1 MSNIRETTLHLLQDA
16 TGKTLD
22 LRLEQEVVPKP
33 KYVFEPDT
41 YSNSGRTNNGDA
53 SLMVFGRLKSYKTVG
68 SDKTVIPVPLS
79 VNGKSVTPGADGTYD
94 FTVFFD
100 TATMEPDPAN
110 PLKYECVARF
120 VQEESGE
127 TFSLPYNI
135 TVKPYLF
142 MQPVRPVTMS
152 GTGEDERT
160 FDFVLKHASYEDLV
174 VAYDSEETAAWL
186 RASIVG
192 KQLHV
197 TCEKNN
203 TGKERSGRVKLSI
216 GSYPSAYVSVNI
228 TQGTA

>member
-1 MSNIRETTLHLLQDA
+1 MSEKRETILRLVQDA
-16 TGKTLD
+16 TGRILD
-22 LRLEQEVVPKP
+22 VNVEQQPAPVP
-33 KYVFEPDT
+33 KYVFEPSG
-41 YSNSGRTNNGDA
+41 YSNSGKSSNGDA
-53 SLMVFGRLKSYKTVG
+53 SLGVFGRFKSYKIVG
-68 SDKTVIPVPLS
+68 NDETIIPVPFS
-79 VNGKSVTPGADGTYD
+79 VNGKTVTPGADGTYD

-100 TATMEPDPAN
+100 TATMEPDPAH
-110 PLKYECVARF
+110 PLTYECVVRF
-120 VQEESGE
+120 VQEESGK
-127 TFSLPYNI
+127 TCQLPYSI

-160 FDFVLKHASYEDLV
+160 FDFTLKHASYEDLV
-174 VAYDSEETAAWL
+174 VTYDSEETAAWL
-186 RASIVG
+186 HASIVG